1 MPCNTDEFEDDED
14 WDDSEPDEPVD
25 EDDDDTIPC
34 PYCGKS
40 IHEDS
45 ERCPHCESY
54 ISRED
59 APPARRPLWLII
71 GAVAGLAVVY
81 MWIMRN

>member
-1 MPCNTDEFEDDED
+1 MPRNTDEFEDDED
-14 WDDSEPDEPVD
+14 WNDIDPDEPED
-25 EDDDDTIPC
+25 EDDDTIPC
-34 PYCGKS
+34 PYCRQP

-45 ERCPHCESY
+45 ERCPHCEEY

-59 APPARRPLWLII
+59 APPARKPLWLII

-81 MWIMRN
+81 MWIMSK